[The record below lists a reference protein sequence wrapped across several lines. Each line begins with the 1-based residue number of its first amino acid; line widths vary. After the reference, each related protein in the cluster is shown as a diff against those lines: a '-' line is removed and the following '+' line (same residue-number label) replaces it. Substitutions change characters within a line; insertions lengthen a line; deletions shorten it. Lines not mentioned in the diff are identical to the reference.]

1 MSQEYLT
8 KEDYDMLQKR
18 QQKAS
23 WYNPAKT
30 PMTGDNG
37 VLVLPQTH
45 YLGEAGG
52 QLGAV
57 PTWEDPV
64 LDARK
69 AKAALA
75 QYKSGNTEDRFKVTA
90 DPFIGKWQ
98 KVAHEY
104 DELKLN
110 AIKSGSLASIKSAGI
125 GHTADYSA
133 IDIVNVANEVV
144 NTELRPFA
152 LEMAVKTVAVP
163 NLQIDVDAW
172 TRFTGDKNIG
182 EGVPPVFKLGS
193 TARTNFDLPKHGS
206 AIGLTFEA
214 QARAV
219 HDVYRLNVENA
230 ITDLKRIKSNLI
242 ATELETASDVGGADW
257 ATDSNN
263 PYDNIGTVSDTIY
276 GNNGTVNAIASHDR
290 VFRDFVSNDNY
301 KGTGERASH
310 EGPFSTAR
318 VVDNIRG
325 LEGITWYIDNEKTN
339 TIATVYEKEAVWK
352 MQGPVRTAVWRDEA
366 ADVDMFRIFDFML
379 CEIIIAGRIRDLTGV
394 SA

>member
-8 KEDYDMLQKR
+8 KEDFDMLQKR
-18 QQKAS
+18 ATKDA
-23 WYNPAKT
+23 WYNPATK
-30 PMTGDNG
+30 PMRNENG
-37 VLVLPQTH
+37 ILVLPETH
-45 YLGEAGG
+45 YLGNGSKE
-52 QLGAV
+52 
-57 PTWEDPV
+57 PV
-64 LDARK
+64 WNEPVMNGKIARDAMK
-69 AKAALA
+69 A
-75 QYKSGNTEDRFKVTA
+75 YKSGSTNDSYKISV
-90 DPFIGKWQ
+90 DPFIGAWQ

-104 DELKLN
+104 ADLQSQ
-110 AIKSGSLASIKSAGI
+110 AIKSGSLSSIKSAGI

-133 IDIVNVANEVV
+133 IDIVNVQQQVV

-163 NLQIDVDAW
+163 NLQIDIDAW
-172 TRFTGDKNIG
+172 TRFTGDRNIG

-193 TARTNFDLPKHGS
+193 AARTNFDLPKHGT
-206 AIGLTFEA
+206 AVGLTFEA

-219 HDVYRLNVENA
+219 HDVYRLNVDNA
-230 ITDLKRIKSNLI
+230 VSDLKRIKSNLI
-242 ATELETASDVGGADW
+242 ATELETATDVAGADW
-257 ATDSNN
+257 ATDTNN

-276 GNNGTVNAIASHDR
+276 GNNGTVNAIATHDR

-301 KGTGERASH
+301 KGIGERASH

-339 TIATVYEKEAVWK
+339 TIATVYEKEAVNK
-352 MQGPVRTAVWRDEA
+352 FQGPVRTAVWRDEA